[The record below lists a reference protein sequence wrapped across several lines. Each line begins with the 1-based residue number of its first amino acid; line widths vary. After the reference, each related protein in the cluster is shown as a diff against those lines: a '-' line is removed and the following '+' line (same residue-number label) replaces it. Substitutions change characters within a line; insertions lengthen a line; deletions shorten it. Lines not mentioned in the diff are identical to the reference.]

1 MLVVP
6 ITATSILFILGGL
19 ADVIQSVTLC
29 FKYLWSYSYT
39 EDGRC
44 VEDARTEGWQYLR
57 GYIQHPCLGAW
68 VLIQLETAGEQ

>member
-6 ITATSILFILGGL
+6 ITVTSILLILGGL
-19 ADVIQSVTLC
+19 VDVIQSVTLC
-29 FKYLWSYSYT
+29 FKYLRSYSYA

-44 VEDARTEGWQYLR
+44 VEEARTKGWQYLR

-68 VLIQLETAGEQ
+68 VLIQLEIAGEQ